1 MQLGETSQEQPPW
14 LRATVGGTGGFA
26 DRPWGTAAQ
35 PRWPCSQALEW
46 STGRTRLPPAAM
58 RESSGQSC
66 ASATSYPGGAFQ
78 RVRVTF
84 VGDISAQMHEAVA

>member
-1 MQLGETSQEQPPW
+1 MVE

-26 DRPWGTAAQ
+26 DRSWGTAA
-35 PRWPCSQALEW
+35 RSWWLCSQALGW

-58 RESSGQSC
+58 RESSRQSC
-66 ASATSYPGGAFQ
+66 ASAASYPGGAF
-78 RVRVTF
+78 RSVRVTF

>member
-1 MQLGETSQEQPPW
+1 M
-14 LRATVGGTGGFA
+14 
-26 DRPWGTAAQ
+26 
-35 PRWPCSQALEW
+35 
-46 STGRTRLPPAAM
+46 RLPPAAM

-78 RVRVTF
+78 SVRVTF